1 MFEDYP
7 DILTVTDAAK
17 ILLVCD
23 RTVYKLIRDRK
34 LGHIRVGTKIIIPK
48 ICLLEYV
55 NKNINRICFDLELS

>member
-23 RTVYKLIRDRK
+23 RTVYNLIRDRK

-55 NKNINRICFDLELS
+55 KKNINRICFDLELS